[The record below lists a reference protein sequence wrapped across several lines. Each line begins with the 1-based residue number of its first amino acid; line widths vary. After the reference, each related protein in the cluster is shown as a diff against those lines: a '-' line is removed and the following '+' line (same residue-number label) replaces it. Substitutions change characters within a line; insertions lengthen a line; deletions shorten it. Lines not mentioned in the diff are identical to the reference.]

1 MGITD
6 DKLSEK
12 FEVTTI
18 PEVVVEVE
26 TLANNDSD
34 IEKARST
41 YRGLIDDGETA
52 IKDILHIAAN
62 TESPRAYEVAGQLI
76 KAVSEVAKDLVAA
89 QKGREKA
96 AASTDIDKQTN
107 IFVGSTK
114 ELLHL
119 LKHPGDAEVTDTDG

>member
-26 TLANNDSD
+26 TLTDEDSD

-41 YRGLIDDGETA
+41 YRGLIDDGEGA

-76 KAVSEVAKDLVAA
+76 KTVSEVAKDLVAA
-89 QKGREKA
+89 RKNQQKSTK
-96 AASTDIDKQTN
+96 TDIDKQTN

-114 ELLHL
+114 ELINL
-119 LKHPGDAEVTDTDG
+119 LKNPPEDAEVTDTDV